1 MTGSTALTFRYFGVV
16 AAVSGLIY
24 FSYEFGYVKGYKR
37 VTGSKVPNKDKN
49 HGLEKRQ
56 DEEKEK
62 NVILSEPLI
71 DSKIS
76 AIVKKSDMIA

>member
-1 MTGSTALTFRYFGVV
+1 MTFRYFGVV

-24 FSYEFGYVKGYKR
+24 FSYEFGYVKGYIS

-76 AIVKKSDMIA
+76 AIVKKSDIIA

>member
-1 MTGSTALTFRYFGVV
+1 MTFRYFGVV

-24 FSYEFGYVKGYKR
+24 FLYEFGYVKGYIH
-37 VTGSKVPNKDKN
+37 VTRSKVSNKERSR
-49 HGLEKRQ
+49 GLEKRQ
-56 DEEKEK
+56 EEENDK
-62 NVILSEPLI
+62 NVILSVPLI